1 MITRVDSYQHPFIS
15 EVATVPQ
22 NASRSIR
29 LSIIELMPEGASG
42 LLGAAEDQGDFESQ
56 DLKVTLA
63 HKKFALKSDLVDA
76 QTKTKVK
83 SEVESILRD
92 NNMSKV
98 YEFFCSNLGWK
109 LDQAALDSMRSAN
122 SKKIEELD
130 AKVTEVEK
138 NEGDEEI
145 RDAMLAKA
153 DYLANIGDK
162 ELAWEAYE
170 AVEAKTP
177 SVNHKLTIAFC
188 KTRLEIL
195 YGNWVAVKDLI
206 TTARE
211 LCDKGGDWEK
221 KNRLMVR
228 TD

>member
-1 MITRVDSYQHPFIS
+1 MT
-15 EVATVPQ
+15 E
-22 NASRSIR
+22 AS
-29 LSIIELMPEGASG
+29 SG

-56 DLKVTLA
+56 DLKVTLG
-63 HKKFALKSDLVDA
+63 HKKFMLKSELVDA
-76 QTKTKVK
+76 KTKAK
-83 SEVESILRD
+83 MKTEVEGILRA

-98 YEFFCSNLGWK
+98 YEFFASTLGWK
-109 LDQAALDSMRSAN
+109 VDQAALDSMRSEN
-122 SKKIEELD
+122 TKKIAELD
-130 AKVTEVEK
+130 EKIVEVEK
-138 NEGDEEI
+138 NMGDEEV

-188 KTRLEIL
+188 KMRLEML
-195 YGNWVAVKDLI
+195 FGNWVAVKDLI

-221 KNRLMVR
+221 KNRLMVCSHLFQGISSILLCYKSL
-228 TD
+228 

>member
-1 MITRVDSYQHPFIS
+1 MDVPVDPDPDRF
-15 EVATVPQ
+15 
-22 NASRSIR
+22 
-29 LSIIELMPEGASG
+29 PEAMTEAAGG
-42 LLGAAEDQGDFESQ
+42 LLGAAGDQGDFESQ

-63 HKKFALKSDLVDA
+63 HKKFMLKSDLVDA
-76 QTKTKVK
+76 KTKAEVK
-83 SEVESILRD
+83 TEVQGILRV

-98 YEFFCSNLGWK
+98 YEFFASSLGWPV
-109 LDQAALDSMRSAN
+109 DQAALDSMRSDN
-122 SKKIEELD
+122 TKKLAELD
-130 AKVTEVEK
+130 EKIAEVEK
-138 NEGDEEI
+138 NMGDEEV

-188 KTRLEIL
+188 KMRLEIL

-228 TD
+228 THCLQKLFCA

>member
-1 MITRVDSYQHPFIS
+1 MTES
-15 EVATVPQ
+15 
-22 NASRSIR
+22 
-29 LSIIELMPEGASG
+29 ASG

-63 HKKFALKSDLVDA
+63 HKKFMLKSELVDA
-76 QTKTKVK
+76 KTKAK
-83 SEVESILRD
+83 MKAEVEGILRD
-92 NNMSKV
+92 NNMSRV
-98 YEFFCSNLGWK
+98 YEFFASTLGWK
-109 LDQAALDSMRSAN
+109 VDQAALDSMRSEN
-122 SKKIEELD
+122 TKKIAELD
-130 AKVTEVEK
+130 EKIVEVEK
-138 NEGDEEI
+138 NMGDEEV

-170 AVEAKTP
+170 AVETKTP

-188 KTRLEIL
+188 KMRLEML

-221 KNRLMVR
+221 KNRLMVCSR
-228 TD
+228 CLQNISSWPFSFIAL